1 MDINAR
7 SSIYDKDKKIGRSG
21 ALHLAALHLH
31 DRHNCS
37 EKIAECL
44 INAGCDVGMV
54 DANVSEVAPSY
65 KRSCSDE

>member
-1 MDINAR
+1 M
-7 SSIYDKDKKIGRSG
+7 SG
-21 ALHLAALHLH
+21 ALHLAALH

-37 EKIAECL
+37 EKIEECL